1 MSASFFDSNII
12 IYDVSLDLTKATRA
26 RELLEVGGTISVQ
39 VLNEIAN
46 VTQKKMKLSWAET
59 YLFLQVVRSLLNVRP
74 ITVEIHDKGLEL
86 AERYRLSIYDGMVAA
101 SALEAGCGVLWSE
114 DMHHGLVIDGRLM
127 VTNPFRTP

>member
-39 VLNEIAN
+39 VLNEIAT